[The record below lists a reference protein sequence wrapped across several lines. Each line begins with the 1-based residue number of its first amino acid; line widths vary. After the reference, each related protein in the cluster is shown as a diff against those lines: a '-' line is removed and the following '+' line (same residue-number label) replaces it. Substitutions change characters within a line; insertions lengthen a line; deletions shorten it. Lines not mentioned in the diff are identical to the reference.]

1 MASGKIKLSNA
12 AANKVPDE
20 TNIDKYGTLLPL
32 VLLKTLGPK
41 PCLASPNKIRLL
53 E

>member
-1 MASGKIKLSNA
+1 MASGKIKLSN